1 MTGTLRSKCRER
13 CRQAGRDAGR
23 QGGMQ
28 AGRDAGRQAG
38 REAGQGDDEHAPNL
52 PHAALAHCFESDPG
66 QTSSRKPE

>member
-1 MTGTLRSKCRER
+1 MQGEMQAGRQG
-13 CRQAGRDAGR
+13 CRQAGRD
-23 QGGMQ
+23 
-28 AGRDAGRQAG
+28 AG